1 MNSVPPGTRLALTSF
16 KNTDRGPQL
25 ATWDRGPN
33 AHSGPVAP
41 VSRQLAVADVGTG
54 PPPLLSSTYKN
65 DRGWRLPA
73 ISPFSPIAEVS
84 YHCPPAADWLHH
96 WAIPR
101 AQLIYTS
108 LCSFCPR
115 FQHCRPIPLS
125 SNADHA
131 GDLCP
136 PPVRAFP
143 TASWCRQGPPS

>member
-1 MNSVPPGTRLALTSF
+1 LEKQKNQFLTGQATNSVPPGTRLARTSF

-25 ATWDRGPN
+25 ATWDMEPN

-54 PPPLLSSTYKN
+54 PPPPPLSSTYKN

-96 WAIPR
+96 WAIPH

-108 LCSFCPR
+108 LCSFCLG
-115 FQHCRPIPLS
+115 FSIVGQSLCRPTQIMRVTS
-125 SNADHA
+125 AHH
-131 GDLCP
+131 
-136 PPVRAFP
+136 R
-143 TASWCRQGPPS
+143 